1 MTVFA
6 FFEKKKT
13 ETHFSEENENMAIRF
28 LRAGWI
34 ELGLE
39 QQIEAYKKL
48 KCFGKRCVAQRYLAP
63 SSPGFDSS
71 IPPKKFWNFFML
83 LGFIDGAA

>member
-1 MTVFA
+1 MTAFA

-13 ETHFSEENENMAIRF
+13 ETHFSEENSKMAIPF

-39 QQIEAYKKL
+39 QQIEAYKKTRML
-48 KCFGKRCVAQRYLAP
+48 WEALHSTEVA
-63 SSPGFDSS
+63 
-71 IPPKKFWNFFML
+71 IL
-83 LGFIDGAA
+83 LGTQQPRIRFRHPPQRKSRIF

>member
-1 MTVFA
+1 MTAFA

-13 ETHFSEENENMAIRF
+13 ETHFSEENSKMAIRF

-48 KCFGKRCVAQRYLAP
+48 
-63 SSPGFDSS
+63 
-71 IPPKKFWNFFML
+71 
-83 LGFIDGAA
+83 

>member
-13 ETHFSEENENMAIRF
+13 ETHFSEENSKIRF

-34 ELGLE
+34 MLGLE
-39 QQIEAYKKL
+39 QQIEAYKKTRML
-48 KCFGKRCVAQRYLAP
+48 WEALHSTEVA
-63 SSPGFDSS
+63 
-71 IPPKKFWNFFML
+71 IL
-83 LGFIDGAA
+83 LGTQQPRIRFRHPPQKNSRIF

>member
-1 MTVFA
+1 MHFYFSCPLNFLNGASSVTVFA

-13 ETHFSEENENMAIRF
+13 ETHFSEENSKMAIRF

-48 KCFGKRCVAQRYLAP
+48 
-63 SSPGFDSS
+63 
-71 IPPKKFWNFFML
+71 
-83 LGFIDGAA
+83 

>member
-1 MTVFA
+1 MERRVVTAFA
-6 FFEKKKT
+6 FLEKKKT
-13 ETHFSEENENMAIRF
+13 ETNFSKENSKIAIRF

-48 KCFGKRCVAQRYLAP
+48 Y
-63 SSPGFDSS
+63 
-71 IPPKKFWNFFML
+71 KK
-83 LGFIDGAA
+83 LGSAA

>member
-1 MTVFA
+1 MTAFA

-13 ETHFSEENENMAIRF
+13 ETHFSEENSKMAIRF

-48 KCFGKRCVAQRYLAP
+48 Y
-63 SSPGFDSS
+63 
-71 IPPKKFWNFFML
+71 KK
-83 LGFIDGAA
+83 LGSAA